1 VRHRVTVDTNP
12 AIAPVVPF
20 WLSVLPCR
28 DSPDPQYSVPGG
40 ACADRRSGVERP
52 PQQQPAARGE

>member
-1 VRHRVTVDTNP
+1 
-12 AIAPVVPF
+12 VPF